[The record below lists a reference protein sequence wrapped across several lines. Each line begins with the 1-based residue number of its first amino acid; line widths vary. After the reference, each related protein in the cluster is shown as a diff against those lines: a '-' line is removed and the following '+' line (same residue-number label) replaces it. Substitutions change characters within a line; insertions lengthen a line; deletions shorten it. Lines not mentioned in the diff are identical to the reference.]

1 MQAFFFHP
9 RFGAVAAIH
18 GDCRPNA
25 TNSHHAFMCPRCH
38 NPWGPWHVSGPIQ
51 AEYCRGCMNDMRDAT
66 DQAKAY
72 ELDKKDVDKSP
83 SLIHNTGMCMNN
95 LRFVTAVLVAVG
107 DLRTAPFS
115 VFNITTKLRKQVNDG
130 ELAFT
135 DKTPETI
142 DGVGTYRVDHQE
154 VREVFNELRRSNV
167 LTGLTS
173 RDTGSYME
181 YANDTTAQVVPS
193 PTTTGMVTC
202 AGQVV
207 QPPINPRAGH
217 TLLSVVAQPTALPP
231 DAALRQK
238 VQDYLKGRSGQDV
251 TMKEIQSRFKGV
263 SKTCQD
269 WGKLIADMGLPVNT
283 QGTPS
288 FWTARI

>member
-9 RFGAVAAIH
+9 RFGAVAAID

-25 TNSHHAFMCPRCH
+25 ANSHHAFMCPRCH

-51 AEYCRGCMNDMRDAT
+51 SEYCRGCMSDMKDEM
-66 DQAKAY
+66 DKAKDY
-72 ELDKKDVDKSP
+72 ESYKKNVDNSP

-130 ELAFT
+130 ELTFT
-135 DKTPETI
+135 DKSPETI
-142 DGVGTYRVDHQE
+142 DGAVTYRVDHQE
-154 VREVFNELRRSNV
+154 VRDVFNELRRTNIV
-167 LTGLTS
+167 TGLTS
-173 RDTGSYME
+173 RDTGTYME
-181 YANDTTAQVVPS
+181 YSNDCARRLAPIQS
-193 PTTTGMVTC
+193 PTATGMATC

-207 QPPINPRAGH
+207 QAA
-217 TLLSVVAQPTALPP
+217 AQPTALPP
-231 DAALRQK
+231 DATLRQK
-238 VQDYLKGRSGQDV
+238 VQDYLKGRAGQDV
-251 TMKEIQSRFKGV
+251 TMKEVQSRFKGV
-263 SKTCQD
+263 SKTCSD

-283 QGTPS
+283 QGSPS